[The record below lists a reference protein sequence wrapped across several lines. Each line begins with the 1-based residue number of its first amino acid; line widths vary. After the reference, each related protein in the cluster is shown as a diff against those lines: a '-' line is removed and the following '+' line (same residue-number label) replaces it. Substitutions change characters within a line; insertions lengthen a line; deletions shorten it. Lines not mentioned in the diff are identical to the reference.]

1 MSPTLMCSR
10 SRSSARSLA
19 CVPLPL
25 PWMPMITNLRMASPS
40 VPSQKLT
47 ATACGAQTVPRCVV
61 LVADT
66 TPASAPPPPCQRTP
80 GSPDLATNV
89 RRRTLIR
96 PLQHHQ
102 RARAD
107 RDDAARVDHL
117 AVVEIRTAGVEHD
130 MPRAAV
136 VGVRHVEVD
145 RLAVRGEAQQE

>member
-80 GSPDLATNV
+80 GSPDLFAQF
-89 RRRTLIR
+89 
-96 PLQHHQ
+96 P
-102 RARAD
+102 ARDTSGAS
-107 RDDAARVDHL
+107 RHARAARVDDHPAPIAGQAPWLGLGVLQLL
-117 AVVEIRTAGVEHD
+117 APA
-130 MPRAAV
+130 
-136 VGVRHVEVD
+136 
-145 RLAVRGEAQQE
+145 